1 MTKEEIS
8 KQLDEMSL
16 NDLSEVVRCSLSR
29 MYNKL
34 REEEGFGYY
43 QNVIV
48 TSIGSEEYDVE
59 VIIVDHDS
67 HSSGVEWQRGWRF

>member
-1 MTKEEIS
+1 MTKEEIL

-16 NDLSEVVRCSLSR
+16 DDLGDVVKHSLSR

-34 REEEGFGYY
+34 REEEGFGYH

-48 TSIGSEEYDVE
+48 TSVGSEGYDVE
-59 VIIVDHDS
+59 VVIVDHDS
-67 HSSGVEWQRGWRF
+67 HSSGVEWQRWWKL